1 LSTSSDPVSSSAT
14 NAARPENP
22 SGAVH
27 PSVLLLLW
35 AVLGVGLGLLRPLH
49 LPAWP
54 GLGLVGKLLALGG
67 ALLVVWS
74 FLEFRRNRTT
84 LEHKRASTA
93 LVTRGPYRISRHP
106 IYLGLVA
113 ILFGIAIRND
123 NAWLALLAV
132 GFAVAVHYFTILRE
146 EAYLEREFG
155 DDYRAYRASVR
166 RWL

>member
-1 LSTSSDPVSSSAT
+1 MSTSSDPVSSSAT

-27 PSVLLLLW
+27 PSVFLLLW
-35 AVLGVGLGLLRPLH
+35 GALGVGLGWLRPLH

-54 GLGLVGKLLALGG
+54 GLALAGKLLALGG
-67 ALLVVWS
+67 VLLVLWS
-74 FLEFRRNRTT
+74 LLELRRNRTT
-84 LEHKRASTA
+84 PEHKKASTA
-93 LVTRGPYRISRHP
+93 LVTGGPYRISRHP
-106 IYLGLVA
+106 IYLGLMA
-113 ILFGIAIRND
+113 ILFGIASRYD

-132 GFAVAVHYFTILRE
+132 GFAAAVHYLTILRE

-155 DDYRAYRASVR
+155 DAYRTYRASVR